1 VFGWLRA
8 AGHVP
13 TDDMLRTFNCGL
25 GMIAVVAKD
34 DAARVAK
41 ALTEA
46 GETVH
51 EIGVVERA
59 PTDEADC
66 IVEHADSLWRS

>member
-1 VFGWLRA
+1 MIVVTA
-8 AGHVP
+8 A
-13 TDDMLRTFNCGL
+13 
-25 GMIAVVAKD
+25 A
-34 DAARVAK
+34 DAERVAK

-51 EIGVVERA
+51 HVGTIERA

-66 IVEHADSLWRS
+66 IVEHADTLWRS